1 MELSAVIS
9 ALELL
14 TEPCEVSLFSDS
26 KYVID
31 GISKGWAASWRRKGW
46 KKSDG
51 KPALNPDLWEKLLN
65 LCDRHTVTF
74 NWVKGH
80 NDNPGNERCDELA
93 RNAINDVRGK

>member
-1 MELSAVIS
+1 MELTAVIS

-14 TEPCEVSLFSDS
+14 TEPCAVALYSDS

-31 GISKGWAASWRRKGW
+31 GISKGWAVSWRRKGW

-51 KPALNPDLWEKLLN
+51 KPALNPALWEKLLN
-65 LCDRHTVTF
+65 LCDTHKVTF

-93 RNAINDVRGK
+93 RNAIKDLRGK